1 MEHEAI
7 SLGQVEQAM
16 KNHIKQ
22 QVDDYLVT
30 IEYGRGSIFKGLLW
44 CSKYFRNAVA
54 IAYKKLNEQII
65 HASKCN
71 GLEIVFMEMFDNNL
85 QIVFEYE
92 YEGQLGL
99 RHGINV
105 YISKENLI
113 KGV

>member
-1 MEHEAI
+1 MDNEVI
-7 SLGQVEQAM
+7 SLGQVQQAM
-16 KNHIKQ
+16 KKHIKQ

-54 IAYKKLNEQII
+54 IAYKELNGQISHTSI
-65 HASKCN
+65 CSD
-71 GLEIVFMEMFDNNL
+71 LEIIFMEMFDNKL
-85 QIVFEYE
+85 QIVFEYVGE
-92 YEGQLGL
+92 LGF

-105 YISKENLI
+105 YIPKNELI